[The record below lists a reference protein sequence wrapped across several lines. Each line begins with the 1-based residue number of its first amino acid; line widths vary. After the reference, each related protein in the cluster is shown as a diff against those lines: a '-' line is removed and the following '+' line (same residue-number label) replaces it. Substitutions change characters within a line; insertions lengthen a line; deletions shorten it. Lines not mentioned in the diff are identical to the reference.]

1 MMPVIRQTLPLA
13 ATLIAA
19 GLFGDAIADEPGGA
33 TALEEL
39 SVTATRVEKS
49 LEAVPAA
56 VGVVQQEEI
65 QYAEPQLGLDESL
78 SKIPGIFMQNRYN
91 FAQDLRVSI
100 RGFGARSAFGIR
112 GIKVVVD
119 GIPETL
125 PDGQA
130 NVDSIDIGSI
140 GNMQVVRG
148 PVSALYGNASGG
160 ALLIET
166 EQPPETPFISLRPT
180 FGSDGFRKHQLKF
193 GGKHDRFDYLVNLS
207 DLSYDGYREH
217 SATELSSLNSKF
229 GFDLDDGARFSTVLN
244 YTDSPVADDP
254 GGLTEALAAEDP
266 TSAWTRNLTLDS
278 GEELEQTRI
287 GLIYETPVGESG
299 ELRLRNYYVWRDLAN
314 RLPIGATGQGVVL
327 DRFALGGGVQYTHSA
342 ALAGHANRLT
352 VGIDLDRQ
360 KDDRTRYLLAGDSL
374 GQQIQDQDEQVD
386 SVGLYVQNEYSVSER
401 VELTLGGRYD
411 RLDFD
416 VDDNFLSNGDD
427 SGERSLRKFSP
438 SLGLRFTPRPGL
450 NLYANLSRSFESPTA
465 VELRDPDG
473 AGFNQ
478 DLNPQEAINY
488 EIGIKGALGSRARY
502 DLALFTMD
510 VSDELVPFERG
521 GTTYYEN
528 AGESKRNGLEAQLV
542 FEPLEHLVT
551 TLAYTYSDF
560 EFEKFVDVD
569 GNDFSGKTIP
579 GVPENLLSADFT
591 YTHPNGIYGQFTAL
605 YVDEIYAD
613 NANTTANDAY
623 TVVDLR
629 FGFSKFLG
637 PWELS
642 PFIGVNNL
650 FDKEYNGNVR
660 INAFGGRYFEP
671 APERNVY
678 GGLTLGYDFG
688 G

>member
-1 MMPVIRQTLPLA
+1 MMPVIRQILPLA
-13 ATLIAA
+13 AILIAIA
-19 GLFGDAIADEPGGA
+19 LYGNAIADEPGSA
-33 TALEEL
+33 TALEDI

-49 LEAVPAA
+49 LETVPAA

-91 FAQDLRVSI
+91 FAQDLRLSI

-140 GNMQVVRG
+140 GNMQVIRG

-166 EQPPETPFISLRPT
+166 EEPPETPFIALRPT
-180 FGSDGFRKHQLKF
+180 FGEDGFQKHQLKF
-193 GGKHDRFDYLVNLS
+193 GGKEERFDYLVNIS
-207 DLSYDGYREH
+207 DLSYDGFREQ
-217 SATELSSLNSKF
+217 SATELTSLNSKF
-229 GFDLDDGARFSTVLN
+229 GFDLDDGARFSTALN
-244 YTDSPVADDP
+244 YTHSPVADDA
-254 GGLTEALAAEDP
+254 GGLTEALANEHP

-278 GEELEQTRI
+278 GEELEQTRV
-287 GLIYETPVGESG
+287 GLLYKTPVGERG
-299 ELRLRNYYVWRDLAN
+299 ELRLRNYHVWRDLAN

-327 DRFALGGGVQYTHSA
+327 ERFAIGGGVQYTHSA
-342 ALAGHANRLT
+342 PLAGHANRITLG
-352 VGIDLDRQ
+352 VDLDRQ
-360 KDDRTRYLLAGDSL
+360 QDDRKRYLLAGDSL
-374 GQQIQDQDEQVD
+374 GTQIQDQDEQVD
-386 SVGLYVQNEYSVSER
+386 SIGLYVQNEYSISER
-401 VELTLGGRYD
+401 VEIILGGRYD

-427 SGERSLRKFSP
+427 SGERSFRKFSP
-438 SLGLRFTPRPGL
+438 SLGLRFTPRSGL
-450 NLYANLSRSFESPTA
+450 NLYANISRSFESPTA
-465 VELRDPDG
+465 IELRDPDG

-478 DLNPQEAINY
+478 DLNPQEATNY
-488 EIGIKGALGSRARY
+488 EVGVKGVLGSRARF

-510 VSDELVPFERG
+510 VTDELVPFEIG

-542 FEPLEHLVT
+542 LEPVEHLVT

-560 EFEKFVDVD
+560 EFDKFVDDD

-591 YTHPNGIYGQFTAL
+591 YTHPSGIYSQFTAL
-605 YVDEIYAD
+605 HVDEIYAD

-623 TVVDLR
+623 TLADLR
-629 FGFSKFLG
+629 LGYSQFFG

-650 FDKEYNGNVR
+650 FDKLYNGNVR

-671 APERNVY
+671 APDRNIY
-678 GGLTLGYDFG
+678 AGLTLRYDFG